1 MQTWYRVAAA
11 AIGWFVIGLQYYLTV
26 GEADGDFVLAATRLL
41 SFFTILTNILV
52 ALAMTLPWLAPESKL
67 GAFFLRPSVRTAIA
81 CYIIIV
87 SAVYYAILRKLW
99 NPEGLQYL
107 ADTIEHCVAPAL
119 YIVDWLVFVPKGDA
133 LGKVGPLVAA
143 LSRGLRRRFVAPRR
157 GNRILSLSLPRGRA
171 TRLRARVAQHGRAH
185 GGLCRARPH
194 PCRHRPPAWI
204 RRTAQGELTR
214 VNSLGICWPQD
225 RPRRFGDAEL
235 SRARETARKGLE
247 SMHHP
252 DHRGQKA
259 VPAPVASVT
268 WQARFGH
275 FSRGQAGAGTESE
288 AARG

>member
-11 AIGWFVIGLQYYLTV
+11 AIGWFVIGPQYCLIASKPDV
-26 GEADGDFVLAATRLL
+26 GLAEARDPHAVLLHHPYQHPP
-41 SFFTILTNILV
+41 NILV

-119 YIVDWLVFVPKGDA
+119 YIVAWLVFVPKGDA

-171 TRLRARVAQHGRAH
+171 TRL
-185 GGLCRARPH
+185 
-194 PCRHRPPAWI
+194 
-204 RRTAQGELTR
+204 
-214 VNSLGICWPQD
+214 
-225 RPRRFGDAEL
+225 
-235 SRARETARKGLE
+235 
-247 SMHHP
+247 
-252 DHRGQKA
+252 
-259 VPAPVASVT
+259 
-268 WQARFGH
+268 
-275 FSRGQAGAGTESE
+275 
-288 AARG
+288 